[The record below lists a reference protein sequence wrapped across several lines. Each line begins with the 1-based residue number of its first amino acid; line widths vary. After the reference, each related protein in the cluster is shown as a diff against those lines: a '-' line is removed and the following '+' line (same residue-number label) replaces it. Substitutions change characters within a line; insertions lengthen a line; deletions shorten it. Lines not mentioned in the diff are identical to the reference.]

1 VSASVVSTSVS
12 ASARLST
19 VPDTPDED
27 GVLYDKDILNNPL
40 WHNAAVRLCVDPAL
54 THRKKDSSLQMH
66 YQKYCAYQSAWAQIQ
81 RLNKKHQWPYPQ
93 FLKTELIN
101 LFGRRGMW
109 NSHTVK
115 GMQDIAQFP
124 DMQKWLERGKDE
136 LEPTDE
142 EVWGIAKSQYTF
154 VDLGLW
160 KKQGTL
166 KDPRGLQKKK
176 LEKEKTKGHEKE
188 RKQKRKKDDVDNEE
202 EGSSKKGKSSG
213 SGSKS
218 HKRM

>member
-1 VSASVVSTSVS
+1 
-12 ASARLST
+12 
-19 VPDTPDED
+19 
-27 GVLYDKDILNNPL
+27 
-40 WHNAAVRLCVDPAL
+40 
-54 THRKKDSSLQMH
+54 
-66 YQKYCAYQSAWAQIQ
+66 
-81 RLNKKHQWPYPQ
+81 
-93 FLKTELIN
+93 
-101 LFGRRGMW
+101 
-109 NSHTVK
+109 
-115 GMQDIAQFP
+115 
-124 DMQKWLERGKDE
+124 LERGKDE

-176 LEKEKTKGHEKE
+176 LEKEKTKGREKE